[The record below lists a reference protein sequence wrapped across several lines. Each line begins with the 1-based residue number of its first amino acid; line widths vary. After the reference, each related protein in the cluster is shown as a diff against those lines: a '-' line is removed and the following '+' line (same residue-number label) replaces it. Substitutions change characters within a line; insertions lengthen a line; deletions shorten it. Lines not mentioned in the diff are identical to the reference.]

1 MEIVIRIVSRFSCHE
16 RDDRPAIAPSVI
28 RPSSVLLSPPIA
40 AGNRFF
46 LGSEIVAPFNRSI
59 FFPPASFRSASE
71 ISLSFGVRPISS
83 SDASRSFVLE
93 RVWSASVGNF
103 RGDRATF
110 LNFFSDR
117 LESMVKSDVSLPIFI
132 DKSSFRNINRAWRI
146 VSRYF
151 PDFTQLGDPKFL
163 SREFSAIG
171 WWLFGEIFLVNRS
184 RRISTRLP
192 DSARI
197 FLVFFSRQQ
206 SIQIF
211 RDSKYWVSSRW
222 HVTFREF

>member
-132 DKSSFRNINRAWRI
+132 DKSSFRNINRA
-146 VSRYF
+146 
-151 PDFTQLGDPKFL
+151 
-163 SREFSAIG
+163 
-171 WWLFGEIFLVNRS
+171 
-184 RRISTRLP
+184 
-192 DSARI
+192 
-197 FLVFFSRQQ
+197 
-206 SIQIF
+206 
-211 RDSKYWVSSRW
+211 
-222 HVTFREF
+222 